1 MHARKHIQRIQTQN
15 PYAHNI
21 IQTYINGQMHAYI
34 NEKNANRNKQLN
46 TQVNDINRA

>member
-1 MHARKHIQRIQTQN
+1 
-15 PYAHNI
+15 
-21 IQTYINGQMHAYI
+21 MHAYI